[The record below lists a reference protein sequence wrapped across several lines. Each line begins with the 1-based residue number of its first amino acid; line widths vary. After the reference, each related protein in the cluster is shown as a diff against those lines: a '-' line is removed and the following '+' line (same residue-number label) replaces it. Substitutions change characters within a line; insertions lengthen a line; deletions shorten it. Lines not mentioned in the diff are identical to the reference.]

1 MIVDYQQKGDFMKK
15 FLKTIIP
22 IIVIVAALILFL
34 NWANKTEKY
43 ECEIEE
49 IQSGIYARYQSTASS
64 IPADNYEIITVCI
77 NGQLITYEG
86 NVEFIFVEN
95 ENKIKVTEKPNI
107 VHSDT
112 LLCLATSKYI
122 SITISLTI
130 CLLRQKY
137 LKYCLELASTTRE
150 QLRPLICLATQNKLH
165 LRVRLEWR
173 VYIQIKSK
181 IAMTIII
188 TSRQLVNNWLSFLI

>member
-1 MIVDYQQKGDFMKK
+1 MKRDFMKK
-15 FLKTIIP
+15 FFKTIIS

-107 VHSDT
+107 VHSD
-112 LLCLATSKYI
+112 KVI
-122 SITISLTI
+122 
-130 CLLRQKY
+130 
-137 LKYCLELASTTRE
+137 
-150 QLRPLICLATQNKLH
+150 
-165 LRVRLEWR
+165 
-173 VYIQIKSK
+173 VYIPKDSVEYLGIVGIGK
-181 IAMTIII
+181 
-188 TSRQLVNNWLSFLI
+188 